1 MAFIDIFNFKK
12 YFATDS
18 DSQVARVGHVN
29 QLARRVTEPTVM
41 TQETPSEPIT
51 CNAYCAK
58 INIPQISTE
67 TSYILEI
74 DNSLAKADSLVFAS
88 VGSSTVTVDWVVTSS
103 VSCGDGFMTITIVNS
118 STDMDLNDPF
128 VNFLIIK

>member
-29 QLARRVTEPTVM
+29 QLARRITEPTVV
-41 TQETPSEPIT
+41 TQETLEPIT

-67 TSYILEI
+67 STHILEI
-74 DNSLAKADSLVFAS
+74 FNKLVTADSLVLAS
-88 VGSSTVTVDWVVTSS
+88 LGSNNTTVDWGVTSS
-103 VSCGDGFMTITIVNS
+103 VSCGNGFMTITIVNL
-118 STDMDLNDPF
+118 STDMDLNNGF
-128 VNFLIIK
+128 VNFLIVK